1 MLLNNTPAISLLLL
15 FSIFPIT
22 AESSDDPFVDM
33 PVVLSADK
41 LEQTPTRTPVS
52 VSVVDRQMIVASG
65 ARTIPDALRLI
76 PGIVIGHSVN
86 DFGDKPLLVVS
97 YHGHS
102 DQFSRQMNVLIDGR
116 SIYDPLLGGVNWYNI
131 PVSMD
136 DIERIEVTR
145 GPNASTFG
153 SNSFQAVINIITR
166 HASEDQ
172 GHFAKVSAGNHD
184 IFDATYRYGGNEGD
198 LDYRVTLST
207 VNDDGQDRANGN
219 DAHDDVNSG
228 MIDYRMDYQL
238 NTKNQITYQGGYG
251 RTEQNAEASL
261 RGSIKP
267 ERTVDDTN
275 AYQFLRWDR
284 TINSSQS
291 FVVKYFLNYLD
302 EQDDYLTQ
310 PIDLSGIDPAID
322 PLVFPVNASYTSRR
336 NNLEFTHYVNP
347 ADNLKLVWGLSG
359 QHDRVD
365 SDYYLN
371 GVGVETRN
379 TYRLFGSAVWDIN
392 RFNTIDLGVLIEN
405 SDGTETDVS
414 PRIAFLYHPD
424 SRNTFRFGISQAVRT
439 PFIFEQH
446 GHVEYTADVTTGGG
460 MPYATLTDQV
470 WVPEFNLRTEKI
482 TSVEIGYYG
491 KFLNDDLMLNTRL
504 FRDRLKDLIDAP
516 EVPDPTGTDNVDG
529 SAFVFENLYETTV
542 TGIEVDLDYYIDRSL
557 RIAAS
562 GTVLNIDSGQDP
574 AEGKSR
580 EYEESAPQ
588 RSASVLVMK
597 DFNELYSGSLGFYYT
612 GDMAW
617 MDANHHNTC
626 TDGYP
631 NINGCGFRN
640 THDYSRLDL
649 RLARNFSIGNER
661 LSAAIVLQNLLG
673 DYNDYDS
680 VPNGGNSPAVEQN
693 LIAYFELKL
702 SIH

>member
-41 LEQTPTRTPVS
+41 LGQTPTRTPVS

-76 PGIVIGHSVN
+76 PGIVVGHSVN

-97 YHGHS
+97 YHGQS

-207 VNDDGQDRANGN
+207 VNDNGQDRANGN

-238 NTKNQITYQGGYG
+238 NTKNQFTYQGGYG

-302 EQDDYLTQ
+302 EQDD
-310 PIDLSGIDPAID
+310 LSNFG
-322 PLVFPVNASYTSRR
+322 
-336 NNLEFTHYVNP
+336 
-347 ADNLKLVWGLSG
+347 
-359 QHDRVD
+359 DR
-365 SDYYLN
+365 
-371 GVGVETRN
+371 
-379 TYRLFGSAVWDIN
+379 
-392 RFNTIDLGVLIEN
+392 
-405 SDGTETDVS
+405 
-414 PRIAFLYHPD
+414 
-424 SRNTFRFGISQAVRT
+424 
-439 PFIFEQH
+439 
-446 GHVEYTADVTTGGG
+446 
-460 MPYATLTDQV
+460 
-470 WVPEFNLRTEKI
+470 
-482 TSVEIGYYG
+482 
-491 KFLNDDLMLNTRL
+491 
-504 FRDRLKDLIDAP
+504 
-516 EVPDPTGTDNVDG
+516 
-529 SAFVFENLYETTV
+529 
-542 TGIEVDLDYYIDRSL
+542 
-557 RIAAS
+557 
-562 GTVLNIDSGQDP
+562 
-574 AEGKSR
+574 
-580 EYEESAPQ
+580 
-588 RSASVLVMK
+588 
-597 DFNELYSGSLGFYYT
+597 
-612 GDMAW
+612 
-617 MDANHHNTC
+617 
-626 TDGYP
+626 
-631 NINGCGFRN
+631 
-640 THDYSRLDL
+640 
-649 RLARNFSIGNER
+649 
-661 LSAAIVLQNLLG
+661 
-673 DYNDYDS
+673 
-680 VPNGGNSPAVEQN
+680 
-693 LIAYFELKL
+693 
-702 SIH
+702 